1 MLILTFFIGFLM
13 NFVGYI
19 PLGNINLTVVKL
31 AINRGIKQVMYFLVA
46 FSLVEFIFTF
56 CIMKFSEW
64 LSGSANFLTILD
76 WVLIAMFLIMGT
88 LTWKNHQK
96 PPKEDFS
103 KKDSIKLGVI
113 MGFLNPM
120 QLPFWLIGGTY
131 VISKGWIMTGNT
143 ALVIFSIGSALGS
156 FLCLYAFAH
165 FARYIQSK
173 FSLSS
178 QFINKS
184 IAILLFTLA
193 FYHVGKLLYIWWL

>member
-1 MLILTFFIGFLM
+1 M

-19 PLGNINLTVVKL
+19 PLGNINLTVVQMT
-31 AINRGIKQVMYFLVA
+31 INRGMKQVMYFLVS

-56 CIMKFSEW
+56 CIMKFAEW
-64 LSGSANFLTILD
+64 FSGRTNLLNVMD
-76 WVLIAMFLIMGT
+76 WVIIVVFLVMGT
-88 LTWKNHQK
+88 LSWRSHKK
-96 PPKEDFS
+96 PPKTDFS
-103 KKDSIKLGVI
+103 RTDSIKLGI
-113 MGFLNPM
+113 LLGFINPM

-131 VISKGWIMTGNT
+131 VISKGWILTGNT
-143 ALVIFSIGSALGS
+143 ALTVFSIGSALGS
-156 FLCLYAFAH
+156 FLCLYGFAH

-193 FYHVGKLLYIWWL
+193 FYHIGKLIYISL

>member
-1 MLILTFFIGFLM
+1 MFLTFLIGLLM
-13 NFVGYI
+13 NFVGYV

-31 AINRGIKQVMYFLVA
+31 AINRGMKQVMYFLVA

-56 CIMKFSEW
+56 CIMKFAEW
-64 LSGSANFLTILD
+64 FSGKANILTMLD
-76 WVLIAMFLIMGT
+76 WILIAIFLIMGT

-103 KKDSIKLGVI
+103 RKDSIKLGII
-113 MGFLNPM
+113 MGFVNPM

-131 VISKGWIMTGNT
+131 VISKGWILTGNT
-143 ALVIFSIGSALGS
+143 ALTIFSIGSAFGS
-156 FLCLYAFAH
+156 FLCLYGFAH

-184 IAILLFTLA
+184 IAILLFSLA
-193 FYHVGKLLYIWWL
+193 FYHIGKLVYVNLI

>member
-1 MLILTFFIGFLM
+1 M

-19 PLGNINLTVVKL
+19 PLGNINLTVVQMT
-31 AINRGIKQVMYFLVA
+31 INRGMKQVMYFLVS

-56 CIMKFSEW
+56 CIMKFAEW
-64 LSGSANFLTILD
+64 FSGRTNLLNVMD
-76 WVLIAMFLIMGT
+76 WVIIVVFLVMGT
-88 LTWKNHQK
+88 LSWRSHKK
-96 PPKEDFS
+96 PPKTDFS
-103 KKDSIKLGVI
+103 RTDSIKLGI
-113 MGFLNPM
+113 LLGFINPM

-131 VISKGWIMTGNT
+131 VISKGWILTGNT
-143 ALVIFSIGSALGS
+143 ALTVFSIGSALGS
-156 FLCLYAFAH
+156 FLCLYGFAH

-193 FYHVGKLLYIWWL
+193 FYHIGKLVYISL

>member
-13 NFVGYI
+13 NFIGYI

-31 AINRGIKQVMYFLVA
+31 AINRGMRQVWYFLIA
-46 FSLVEFIFTF
+46 FSLVELVFTF
-56 CIMKFSEW
+56 CIMKFAEW
-64 LSGSANFLTILD
+64 FSGRANLLNVLD
-76 WVLIAMFLIMGT
+76 WVLIAVFLIMGT
-88 LTWKNHQK
+88 ITWKNHKQ

-103 KKDSIKLGVI
+103 RRDSIKLGI
-113 MGFLNPM
+113 LLGFVNPM

-131 VISKGWIMTGNT
+131 VISKGWIATGNT
-143 ALVIFSIGSALGS
+143 ALLIFSIGSAFGS

-178 QFINKS
+178 HLINRS
-184 IAILLFTLA
+184 IAILLFVLA
-193 FYHVGKLLYIWWL
+193 LYYIIKLSLRF